1 VTTPSS
7 SSGSARPRRV
17 AVQGVSGSG
26 KTTVGRA
33 LAARLEV
40 AYVELDSLHHGPNWT
55 EATAEE
61 LQARVRPWV
70 ERDAWVID
78 GGYRSKLGDLVIAR
92 ADTLVWL
99 DMPVRIWL
107 PRLAWRTFS
116 RMLTREELWNGNR
129 EQFRFLFTER
139 PNIFE
144 WAWQRHRTQRHEL
157 PAWLAEHPHVRLV
170 RLRSPREVRR
180 YLAQVGS

>member
-1 VTTPSS
+1 VP
-7 SSGSARPRRV
+7 
-17 AVQGVSGSG
+17 
-26 KTTVGRA
+26 
-33 LAARLEV
+33 
-40 AYVELDSLHHGPNWT
+40 YVELDALHHGANWT

-61 LQARVRPWV
+61 LLALVRPWV
-70 ERDAWVID
+70 DRDAWVID
-78 GGYRSKLGDLVIAR
+78 GNYRSKLGDLVIAR

-99 DMPVRIWL
+99 DVPVRVWL

-144 WAWQRHRTQRHEL
+144 WAWHKHRANREEL

-170 RLRSPREVRR
+170 RLGSPREVRR
-180 YLAQVGS
+180 YLAEVGS